1 MKLENKHLKLVF
13 LFIIGLSFL
22 ASCSKNNDTEE
33 IQPITLN
40 NEINDFIWKGLNEVY
55 LWQEF
60 IPNLADTKFSTQD
73 EYFTFL
79 NNYTT
84 PENLFDALLYQK
96 DKVDRF
102 SFLVDDY
109 IALENSFQG
118 TTKSN
123 GLDFGLVRLSGS
135 NDVFGY
141 IRYVANDSDAAS
153 KNINRGEFFLTVNGQ
168 QLTINNYA
176 SLLFGSSDSY
186 TLGMANIT
194 NSNISLN
201 GKTVNLTKT
210 NFTENPILLNRVIDA
225 NGIKVGYLMYN
236 GFIANFD
243 KELNNAIGQ
252 LKSQGITEL
261 VLDLRYNPGGSVR
274 SSIFLSSMI
283 TGQFNTNVFSR
294 EKWNSKYQA
303 YFQAND
309 PESLINRFTDKLSD
323 NTAINSLNLSKVYI
337 LTTED
342 TASASELV
350 IHCLDAYID
359 VIQIG
364 TNTTGKYTASITLY
378 DSPDFGRTNAN
389 PNHKYAMQ
397 PLVLKSSNVNGISDY
412 FNGLAPDYAITY
424 QTSSGNIAEGEN
436 LLNLGILGDVNEPF
450 LEKAL
455 SLITGTTSKFDIKK
469 SNKFVSIA
477 IEPIA
482 VSKDF
487 TPLGKGMY
495 KNINLNY

>member
-1 MKLENKHLKLVF
+1 
-13 LFIIGLSFL
+13 
-22 ASCSKNNDTEE
+22 
-33 IQPITLN
+33 
-40 NEINDFIWKGLNEVY
+40 
-55 LWQEF
+55 
-60 IPNLADTKFSTQD
+60 
-73 EYFTFL
+73 
-79 NNYTT
+79 
-84 PENLFDALLYQK
+84 
-96 DKVDRF
+96 
-102 SFLVDDY
+102 
-109 IALENSFQG
+109 
-118 TTKSN
+118 
-123 GLDFGLVRLSGS
+123 
-135 NDVFGY
+135 
-141 IRYVANDSDAAS
+141 
-153 KNINRGEFFLTVNGQ
+153 
-168 QLTINNYA
+168 
-176 SLLFGSSDSY
+176 
-186 TLGMANIT
+186 
-194 NSNISLN
+194 
-201 GKTVNLTKT
+201 
-210 NFTENPILLNRVIDA
+210 
-225 NGIKVGYLMYN
+225 MYN